1 MIYDDC
7 QVVMN
12 NAILSDYDTS
22 MIIVGEKGQIELSP
36 FYRPKEIL
44 VKYNDG
50 KEEIYQKDYEYD
62 DFYGEIE
69 TVHQGI
75 NNNSYESE
83 RYTHQ
88 DMIDG
93 IKLMIKIKEMML

>member
-1 MIYDDC
+1 
-7 QVVMN
+7 
-12 NAILSDYDTS
+12 
-22 MIIVGEKGQIELSP
+22 MIIIGEKGQIELSP

-44 VKYNDG
+44 VRYNNG
-50 KEEIYQKDYEYD
+50 KEETHYKDYEFD

-69 TVHQGI
+69 EVHQDI
-75 NNNSYESE
+75 NENKYESE
-83 RYTHQ
+83 RYSHQ